1 MANLSPEA
9 REARE
14 IDPGKRGGT
23 MLARLGARIVTLAHL
38 VRFSHS
44 VFALP
49 FALASAAAAAAFA
62 PLTWERLAWIIV
74 AMVAARTAAMAW
86 NRLVDEEIDRENPRT
101 RDRELPSGKVTPA
114 AVLALVIVATGVFI
128 LAAAALGPV
137 PLVLTPVAILI
148 LFGYSFTKRFTW
160 ASQLALGLALAGAP
174 LGAWIAVTGGLA
186 TAPLLLG
193 AAVLTW
199 VAGFDTIYAC
209 QDVAFDRAHGL
220 HSLPARFGIATAL
233 RIARALHVAAVG
245 GFVLFGLALDRG
257 GFYWLGVAVVA
268 AALIY
273 EHRLVRADDL
283 SRVNR
288 AFFDLNGIVSL
299 VFLAAVLA
307 DRPWMR

>member
-1 MANLSPEA
+1 VASRSPES
-9 REARE
+9 RGVD
-14 IDPGKRGGT
+14 IQGGT
-23 MLARLGARIVTLAHL
+23 AFARLGGRLVTLAHL

-49 FALASAAAAAAFA
+49 FALASAACAAAFS
-62 PLTWERLAWIIV
+62 PLTWGHLAWIIV

-86 NRLVDEEIDRENPRT
+86 NRLVDEEIDAANPRT

-114 AVLALVIVATGVFI
+114 AVLGLVIVATGVFI
-128 LAAAALGPV
+128 LAAAALGPL
-137 PLVLTPVAILI
+137 PLLLTPVAILI

-160 ASQLALGLALAGAP
+160 GSQLALGLALAGAP
-174 LGAWIAVTGGLA
+174 LGAWIAVTGSLA
-186 TAPLLLG
+186 AAPLFLA

-209 QDVAFDRAHGL
+209 QDVAFDRMHGL
-220 HSLPARFGIATAL
+220 HSLPARFGVAISL
-233 RIARALHVAAVG
+233 RIARALHVAAVI
-245 GFVLFGLALDRG
+245 GFVLFGLALERG
-257 GFYWLGVAVVA
+257 SFYWLGVAVVA
-268 AALIY
+268 ATLVY